1 MGNLP
6 QSRVNIPTRALE
18 KCGID
23 YAGPFYYKERVR
35 RNAQLRKCYVAI
47 FVCMATKAVHIELA
61 VDLTA
66 EAFLNVF
73 KRFTARRGCPADIF
87 SDNGLNFV
95 GAERELSKLTHLLQD
110 KATQGKIMEYAS
122 CQSIK
127 WHFIPPRAPHQGGLW
142 EAAVKATKRHLV
154 KMTKEAHL
162 QWEELEIILIQCERE
177 KPVEGIPAN
186 RLSRWQYVQQIK
198 QQFWQRWSRE
208 YLHSLQQRNKWY
220 ASKSPIDVGQVVILM
235 EDHAPPLSWNLGR
248 IQELHPGED
257 GVTRTVT
264 VRTPKGI
271 YKRPITRLCILPIA
285 NEGREMSS
293 QINPS
298 DSG

>member
-1 MGNLP
+1 
-6 QSRVNIPTRALE
+6 
-18 KCGID
+18 
-23 YAGPFYYKERVR
+23 
-35 RNAQLRKCYVAI
+35 
-47 FVCMATKAVHIELA
+47 MATKAVHIELA

-95 GAERELSKLTHLLQD
+95 GAEHELSELTHLLQD
-110 KATQGKIMEYAS
+110 KATQGKIMEYAL

-127 WHFIPPRAPHQGGLW
+127 WHFIPPRAPHQRGLW

-162 QWEELEIILIQCERE
+162 QWEELETLLIQCEAILNSRPITPISSDPRNLTFLTPGHFLIGTPLTACPE
-177 KPVEGIPAN
+177 EPVEGIPAN
-186 RLSRWQYVQQIK
+186 RLSRWQIQQIK
-198 QQFWQRWSRE
+198 QQFWRRWSRE

-248 IQELHPGED
+248 IQELHPGEE

-264 VRTPKGI
+264 VRTAKGI
-271 YKRPITRLCILPIA
+271 YKRPITWLCILPIA